1 MVLRKI
7 KEHFKKKKKKKIY
20 KTEIKNDTP
29 SVLERNYYPCKMFLW
44 IERMLQNKWSLLDT
58 FSVSISY
65 MHTLI
70 SAEMYEM
77 KYNR

>member
-1 MVLRKI
+1 MI
-7 KEHFKKKKKKKIY
+7 H
-20 KTEIKNDTP
+20 
-29 SVLERNYYPCKMFLW
+29 LERNYYPSKMFLW

-58 FSVSISY
+58 FSVCISY